1 MLRFVVDTFFK
12 KYAKDLLDREITLES
27 DAPFDP
33 FEAHLSCSVD
43 NHVYP
48 LNPAKT
54 TLPEGSSL
62 VGTLNS
68 PTSIRI
74 DGHFEGTLTAK
85 DVTIG
90 KSGVVK
96 AHLDLTKGSISGKVI
111 GNVFVQDHLILSASA
126 HIHGDITVGSLSLEE
141 GAVVSGNITIRNN
154 EPLAHVHSL

>member
-43 NHVYP
+43 THVYP

-62 VGTLNS
+62 IGSLTS
-68 PTSIRI
+68 PTPMRI
-74 DGHFEGTLTAK
+74 DGHFEGKLTAK

-90 KSGVVK
+90 KTGTVK

-111 GNVFVQDHLILSASA
+111 GNVFVKDHLILSATA
-126 HIHGDITVGSLSLEE
+126 HIQGDITVGSLSLEE
-141 GAVVSGNITIRNN
+141 GAIVSGNITIRSG
-154 EPLAHVHSL
+154 EPLANVNSL